1 MSNKQFSLNDFMGLE
16 ALDPKVESLAF
27 YRIHKD
33 AKANVSDIDDQK
45 FLKTLWDIK
54 MCFQQMAI
62 SASRS
67 ERYAEVRGV
76 YNDVTRV
83 RGALTTQYEGIE
95 RMHNFIEKGLKKGQS
110 LISVLEDLP
119 ANHFPPQKFIPVGG
133 PDYKLQN
140 PAVAISNY
148 PVGRRGQKIEHALDV
163 FHQNFKE
170 MDDKLGQL
178 MPRIK
183 DAVELEK
190 KRLEEAERVKART
203 VTAEQIRE
211 AKIAAEKFK
220 ASRPVTPPV
229 IKPAEEQI
237 DTANKKSLQDFAAR
251 KAQELKAKENEAK
264 DTSKPATTF
273 TEKMIGIYNVFHKGN
288 IPEEPVK
295 RSTGL
300 QMSQSKSSL
309 NVPEGEAVK
318 MGISKAYKVGQLL

>member
-33 AKANVSDIDDQK
+33 AKANISEIDDQK
-45 FLKTLWDIK
+45 FLKTLWDMK
-54 MCFQQMAI
+54 MCFQKMAL
-62 SASRS
+62 SASKS
-67 ERYAEVRGV
+67 GDYALNRGV
-76 YNDVTRV
+76 YNDVSRV
-83 RGALTTQYEGIE
+83 RGALTTQYEGME
-95 RMHNFIEKGLKKGQS
+95 RMHKYIQNGLKDGKS
-110 LISVLEDLP
+110 LINVLEDLP
-119 ANHFPPQKFIPVGG
+119 AHHFPPQKFIPVGG
-133 PDYKLQN
+133 ADYKLQN

-148 PVGRRGQKIEHALDV
+148 PVGRRSQKIEHALDV

-170 MDDKLGQL
+170 TDDKLGQL

-190 KRLEEAERVKART
+190 KRLEEAERVKARS
-203 VTAEQIRE
+203 VTAEQIRA

-220 ASRPVTPPV
+220 ASNPVT
-229 IKPAEEQI
+229 KPAEEQI
-237 DTANKKSLQDFAAR
+237 DPANKKSLQDFAAR

-264 DTSKPATTF
+264 DISKPATTF
-273 TEKMIGIYNVFHKGN
+273 TEKMIGIYNIFQKGN

-300 QMSQSKSSL
+300 QMSPSKSSL
-309 NVPEGEAVK
+309 NVPEGEAAK
-318 MGISKAYKVGQLL
+318 MGIAKAYKVGQML